1 MCQVLIR
8 YLNLIDNLPID
19 TSYVIDQ
26 SSKALS
32 QMYIQCTKNE
42 KQNCPVLEILSQTNG
57 EQLLMFRAKRNL
69 LGFVSSDTTGVY
81 VADVSTVADPHEIYS
96 LFCLSSVL

>member
-1 MCQVLIR
+1 MCQLLIR

-19 TSYVIDQ
+19 TSYMRDQ
-26 SSKALS
+26 SSKLLS

-42 KQNCPVLEILSQTNG
+42 CPVLEILMD
-57 EQLLMFRAKRNL
+57 EQLLMFRAKCNL

-81 VADVSTVADPHEIYS
+81 VADVSTVVDPHGR
-96 LFCLSSVL
+96 